1 MQVSANWNQALKIE
15 NVDRKHYK
23 TTLKCGGKQKT
34 YNKETPFF
42 GGETENV
49 DHIEDANQVVHA
61 CELLMFLWTILLVY
75 DCVWQSA

>member
-1 MQVSANWNQALKIE
+1 MLQNSPQMWGKTE
-15 NVDRKHYK
+15 NLQQR
-23 TTLKCGGKQKT
+23 
-34 YNKETPFF
+34 NPIFF
-42 GGETENV
+42 GETENV